1 MLTRRA
7 RLLAGA
13 LLMTT
18 LAACDTDDGR
28 QMDDP
33 SAEQRERMPTTTSST
48 TSTLAPLPGEPLFP
62 PSPGSGVPATIGDA
76 AAASGFTL
84 TAPWPEGG
92 AIDAQYTCDGAG
104 LAPLVA
110 WTTPPAGTVELA
122 LVVTDNDAE
131 DFVHYAVAGIPATAG
146 QIGAGAV
153 VPGAYEGTN
162 DFGNPGWG
170 GPCPPAAGET
180 HTYRW
185 TLYALAQQTELPEG
199 YQGTELQ
206 TLAMETA
213 FASTQLTGTYTRV
226 G

>member
-1 MLTRRA
+1 MLTRRT

-13 LLMTT
+13 VLVTT

-48 TSTLAPLPGEPLFP
+48 TTLAPLAGEPVFP
-62 PSPGSGVPATIGDA
+62 PAAGSGGPATIGDGA
-76 AAASGFTL
+76 ATYAFTL

-92 AIDAQYTCDGAG
+92 VIDAQYTCDGAG

-153 VPGAYEGTN
+153 VPGGYEGTN

-185 TLYALAQQTELPEG
+185 TLYALAQQTELPDG